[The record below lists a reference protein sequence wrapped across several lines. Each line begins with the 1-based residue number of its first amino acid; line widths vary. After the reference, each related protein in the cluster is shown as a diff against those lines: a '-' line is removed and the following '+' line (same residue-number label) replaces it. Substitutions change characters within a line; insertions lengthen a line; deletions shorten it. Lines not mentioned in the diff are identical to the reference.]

1 MVLGAVLFYAWLIVI
16 FNLIVDVMLV
26 WMDPKQKFE

>member
-1 MVLGAVLFYAWLIVI
+1 VLGAVLFYASFIIV
-16 FNLIVDVMLV
+16 FNLIVDVVLV